1 MPDSIY
7 QFYVPPSN
15 IGETEVQ
22 ITGQEAIHA
31 SQVLRKSE
39 GEEIY
44 VTDGAGH
51 RYRGSIVTIGK
62 RELSVK
68 IDEVMQFQKPEI
80 EIVLALGVIK
90 KRDRLE
96 FAVEKATEL
105 GVSEIILF
113 RADHSQSFNVRM
125 DRIEAS
131 VLSAMKQSLR
141 VFLPPVSM
149 VDSLEEI
156 IDTADD
162 DIHLLYADPMGRRMD
177 WKAPQSCRRLVMFV
191 GPEGGFSK
199 REKGLLDDQ
208 TAVRLHL
215 GDYRLRAETAAV
227 ALAATY
233 GNSDEERV

>member
-7 QFYVPPSN
+7 QFYAPPSN
-15 IGETEVQ
+15 VGKTEVK
-22 ITGQEAIHA
+22 ITDQEAIHA
-31 SQVLRKSE
+31 SKVLRKSE

-51 RYRGSIVTIGK
+51 RYRGTIVTSGK
-62 RELSVK
+62 HELSVK

-96 FAVEKATEL
+96 FAVEKAAEL
-105 GVSEIILF
+105 GVSKIILF

-131 VLSAMKQSLR
+131 VLNAMKQSLR

-156 IDTADD
+156 IDEADD
-162 DIHLLYADPMGRRMD
+162 HIRQLYADPMGRTKD
-177 WKAPQSCRRLVMFV
+177 WKAPRSCKRLVTFV

-208 TAVRLHL
+208 AAVRLHL

-227 ALAATY
+227 VLAAKY
-233 GNSDEERV
+233 GNSAEERV

>member
-7 QFYVPPSN
+7 QFYAPPSN
-15 IGETEVQ
+15 VGKTEVK

-31 SQVLRKSE
+31 SKVLRKSE

-51 RYRGSIVTIGK
+51 RYRGSIVTSGK

-80 EIVLALGVIK
+80 EVVLALGVIK

-105 GVSEIILF
+105 GVSEIKLF

-141 VFLPPVSM
+141 VFLPAVSM
-149 VDSLEEI
+149 VDSIDEI
-156 IDTADD
+156 VDD
-162 DIHLLYADPMGRRMD
+162 ASGNHCLLYADPMGEAADWQLPVSCKRMV
-177 WKAPQSCRRLVMFV
+177 AVV
-191 GPEGGFSK
+191 GPEGGLSG
-199 REKGLLDDQ
+199 REKKLLNDQ
-208 TAVRLHL
+208 AAVRLHL

-227 ALAATY
+227 VLAATY
-233 GNSDEERV
+233 GNSAEERV